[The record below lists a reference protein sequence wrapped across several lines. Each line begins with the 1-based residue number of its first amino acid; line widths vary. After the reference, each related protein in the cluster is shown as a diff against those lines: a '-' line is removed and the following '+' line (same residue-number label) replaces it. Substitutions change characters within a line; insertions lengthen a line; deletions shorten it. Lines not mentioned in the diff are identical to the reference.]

1 MALGVMTRFWS
12 LRPRSLCAGFW
23 AGERVMGVSQ
33 NISGLRRN
41 SPVLAIASKS
51 LTCSFCI
58 GLALY
63 GEMLSSEAGFYAD
76 FPKWR
81 KGMDELGFVAKKIK
95 PSVPRETT
103 SRYDLCF
110 FECCHQ

>member
-1 MALGVMTRFWS
+1 
-12 LRPRSLCAGFW
+12 
-23 AGERVMGVSQ
+23 MGVRQ

-81 KGMDELGFVAKKIK
+81 KGC
-95 PSVPRETT
+95 
-103 SRYDLCF
+103 SRTCVVKDQVQCST
-110 FECCHQ
+110 

>member
-1 MALGVMTRFWS
+1 
-12 LRPRSLCAGFW
+12 
-23 AGERVMGVSQ
+23 MGVSQ

-63 GEMLSSEAGFYAD
+63 GEMLSSEGAFMLIFLNGA
-76 FPKWR
+76 KEWMSWVSWR
-81 KGMDELGFVAKKIK
+81 KGLN
-95 PSVPRETT
+95 
-103 SRYDLCF
+103 
-110 FECCHQ
+110 